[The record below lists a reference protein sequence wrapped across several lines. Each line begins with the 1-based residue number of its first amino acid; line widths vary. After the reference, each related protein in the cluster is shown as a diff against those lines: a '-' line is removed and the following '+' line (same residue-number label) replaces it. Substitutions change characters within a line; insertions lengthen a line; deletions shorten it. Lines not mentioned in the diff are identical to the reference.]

1 VPENNSDKSI
11 GARRNLYLLRGLTL
25 AWAGLIFYLSTGT
38 FGTQFSAS
46 LLAKILAFLHVS
58 VSPMAFHTL
67 HTLVRKLAHFTEYA
81 IFSVLLYLN
90 FLPYLRSPWRTRA
103 AIWAISIAA
112 AYSLTDEFH
121 QLFVPGRTASLR
133 DSGLDSLGAVFG
145 IFVIYWEHRLF
156 WVKDSSPRTNAESRH

>member
-1 VPENNSDKSI
+1 
-11 GARRNLYLLRGLTL
+11 LTL

-46 LLAKILAFLHVS
+46 LLAQVLAFLHVS
-58 VSPMAFHTL
+58 ISTLAFQTL
-67 HTLVRKLAHFTEYA
+67 HTLVRKLAHFVEYA

-90 FLPYLRSPWRTRA
+90 FLPDLRSPWRTRA
-103 AIWAISIAA
+103 AIRAISIAA

-121 QLFVPGRTASLR
+121 QLFEPGRTASWR
-133 DSGLDSLGAVFG
+133 DSGLDSLGAAFG

-156 WVKDSSPRTNAESRH
+156 WAKDSGPRTNAESRH